1 MTDAAVQS
9 DHGVAGQ
16 SARRS
21 VVVVIPT
28 LDEEQSIAAVVRS
41 LPRTIVAR
49 VIVADGGSRDATAA
63 RAKAAG
69 AEVIEAGRGYGRA
82 CLMATMVAEGA
93 DIVVFMDGDGA
104 DDAASIARLVEPI
117 RSGRYD
123 FVIGSRAR
131 GNREPGSIA
140 WHQLAA
146 GRLAGW
152 AMRLLYGAG
161 YTDMCAFRAIRRD
174 ALLELGMRELTYGW
188 NLEMQMRAARAG
200 LRILEIPVDYR
211 RRRGGNSKVAGS
223 LIGTIRA
230 GARILATFAR
240 ISIETSRRARHQLGI
255 AHGACRR
262 HRGCGANRSRPA
274 ARACGRYIGQRRSDP
289 LRVAKAR
296 LCRRVSPPARAAG
309 RSLRTEPGHCRDH
322 GAMDGAG
329 AAGSGGGVDA
339 RRRGGNRRRV
349 CRCDRAYAA
358 PAIWRRHLDQRRHRP
373 RGNAVSNQSISREP
387 PRHRRVGRRLQ
398 QPRPAGYPGARRG
411 GRSGDWDQRLAH
423 PRARA

>member
-1 MTDAAVQS
+1 MTDAALRS

-16 SARRS
+16 AVRRS

-28 LDEEQSIAAVVRS
+28 LDEEHSIAEVVRS
-41 LPRTIVAR
+41 LPRAIVSR

-82 CLMATMVAEGA
+82 CLMATMAAEGA

-104 DDAASIARLVEPI
+104 DDPAGIARLVEPI

-152 AMRLLYGAG
+152 AMRLLYRAR

-230 GARILATFAR
+230 GARILATFVR
-240 ISIETSRRARHQLGI
+240 ISTETSRSAR
-255 AHGACRR
+255 
-262 HRGCGANRSRPA
+262 NS
-274 ARACGRYIGQRRSDP
+274 
-289 LRVAKAR
+289 
-296 LCRRVSPPARAAG
+296 RVSG
-309 RSLRTEPGHCRDH
+309 
-322 GAMDGAG
+322 
-329 AAGSGGGVDA
+329 
-339 RRRGGNRRRV
+339 
-349 CRCDRAYAA
+349 
-358 PAIWRRHLDQRRHRP
+358 
-373 RGNAVSNQSISREP
+373 
-387 PRHRRVGRRLQ
+387 
-398 QPRPAGYPGARRG
+398 
-411 GRSGDWDQRLAH
+411 
-423 PRARA
+423 